1 MQIIKNT
8 ISLALMTFICIVA
21 TLTIAS
27 NANASAKHTLRMHVN
42 QPVADTSYHYIYATL
57 VAEKMA
63 AKTGGRVKFDI
74 YPGSQLGTDPEVLQQ
89 VAAGA
94 IQTASMA
101 FANMVNIY
109 EPMNIFALPFL
120 FDGFQSASRALNGP
134 TAEKIYQ
141 GFENASGVKILA
153 VYNGGVRGFTNSK
166 KPIKTVEDFAGLKI
180 RVPGNPILVQ
190 LVKAFGANAITM
202 SGNEIFTA
210 LQQKTVDGQES
221 ANSWS
226 YDQGYAEVQKHLTI
240 TNHGYTA
247 TSFLINAAY
256 FNALPKDIQTIL
268 EDSAREA
275 AMYIDGFCE
284 MYDLAVIG
292 KYQAAGLDVTKL
304 DPAQL
309 RPRVQGIWKDMA
321 SKVGGM
327 DVINS
332 LIQDGQSTLK

>member
-1 MQIIKNT
+1 MKKNRV
-8 ISLALMTFICIVA
+8 SLVFMAALCACLGLA
-21 TLTIAS
+21 TAPAALA
-27 NANASAKHTLRMHVN
+27 AAQYTLRMHVN
-42 QPVADTSYHYIYATL
+42 QPVADTSYHYIYAKVL
-57 VAEKMA
+57 AEKVA
-63 AKTGGRVKFDI
+63 AKTDGRVKFDI

-94 IQTASMA
+94 IQTACMA

-120 FDGFQSASRALNGP
+120 FEDFQGASRALNGP
-134 TAEKIYQ
+134 TAAKIYQ
-141 GFENASGVKILA
+141 GFENASGVKILG

-166 KPIKTVEDFAGLKI
+166 KPIKSVDDFAGLKI

-210 LQQKTVDGQES
+210 LQQNTVDGQES

-226 YDQGYAEVQKHLTI
+226 YDQGYAEVQKYLTI

-247 TSFLINAAY
+247 TSFLINAAQ
-256 FNALPKDIQTIL
+256 FNAMPKDLQKAL
-268 EDSAREA
+268 EEA
-275 AMYIDGFCE
+275 AKEAAIYIDGFCE

-292 KYQAAGLDVTKL
+292 KYQAAGLEVTNP
-304 DPAQL
+304 DTAQF
-309 RPRVQGIWKDMA
+309 RSRVQSIWSDLA
-321 SKVGGM
+321 GKVGGM
-327 DVINS
+327 EIINS
-332 LIQDGQSTLK
+332 LVKDGQSKIK

>member
-1 MQIIKNT
+1 MKKSNV
-8 ISLALMTFICIVA
+8 SLVLIALLFVV
-21 TLTIAS
+21 LS
-27 NANASAKHTLRMHVN
+27 LSSVSKASAATEFTLRMHVN
-42 QPVADTSYHYIYATL
+42 QPVADTSYHYIYAAL
-57 VAEKMA
+57 LAEKMA
-63 AKTGGRVKFDI
+63 AKTNGRVKFDI

-94 IQTASMA
+94 IQTASLA

-120 FDGFQSASRALNGP
+120 FDDFRGASRALNGP
-134 TAEKIYQ
+134 TAAKIYE
-141 GFENASGVKILA
+141 GFEKASGVKILG

-166 KPIKTVEDFAGLKI
+166 KAIKSVEDFAGLKI

-210 LQQKTVDGQES
+210 LQQNTVDGQES

-226 YDQGYAEVQKHLTI
+226 YDQGYAEVQKYLTI

-256 FNALPKDIQTIL
+256 FNSLPKDIQKL
-268 EDSAREA
+268 MEESAKEA

-292 KYQAAGLDVTKL
+292 KYQAAGLEVTKL

-309 RPRVQGIWKDMA
+309 RPRVQKIWTDLA
-321 SKVGGM
+321 GKVGGM
-327 DVINS
+327 DVITS
-332 LIQDGQSTLK
+332 LVKDGQSKLK